1 MLCLPPANIL
11 FMHRTF
17 YNKGMAY
24 STGTGEK
31 NGMVEKK
38 KMKSALKL
46 YTQHQETYKSSLIF
60 QRNRMVTEI
69 N

>member
-1 MLCLPPANIL
+1 
-11 FMHRTF
+11 
-17 YNKGMAY
+17 MAY